1 MRKGAFAVEKIDAR
15 GLACPRPVML
25 TKEAVEKDA
34 NEIQILVDNPIAA
47 SNVQRFLQ
55 KCGFSTSSVEKTG
68 IFTVQGVKEASES
81 DESPEKGYVRSD
93 FEDVAVLICQEV
105 LGGTDSQLGEVLIK
119 GFLSTLADR
128 GTPPRVVALMNEGV
142 KLTLAD
148 HSASDSLKKLEQR
161 GVSVLVC
168 GTCTNHFGITEQ
180 VQVGTVSN
188 MFEISE
194 ALLEAGRTVTLG

>member
-1 MRKGAFAVEKIDAR
+1 MEKIDAR

-25 TKEAVEKDA
+25 TKEVVDKGQG
-34 NEIQILVDNPIAA
+34 QIKVLVDNPVAA

-55 KCGFSTSSVEKTG
+55 KNGFRTSSIEGTG
-68 IFTVQGVKEASES
+68 IYTIDAQKDIMEN
-81 DESPEKGYVRSD
+81 PEIEKKADTGPE
-93 FEDVAVLICQEV
+93 FEDVAVLVCQEI
-105 LGGTDSQLGEVLIK
+105 LGGRDEVLGEVLIK

-128 GTPPRVVALMNEGV
+128 DVPPRVVALMNEGV

-161 GVSVLVC
+161 GVVVLVC

-188 MFEISE
+188 MFEITE
-194 ALLEAGRTVTLG
+194 ALFETKRTVTLG